1 MVHKIYTNIY
11 LYEGHEKGNGAQN
24 AENSQ
29 AEADDGT
36 QWMVWNVENRQ
47 HPIEWKQN
55 TFLAVGSQLLLL
67 SIICFPCLYF
77 FLLCV
82 VYSLDSLMKKSQL
95 LMPCA
100 HLQWYLS
107 YWTLL

>member
-36 QWMVWNVENRQ
+36 QWMVWNVENR
-47 HPIEWKQN
+47 
-55 TFLAVGSQLLLL
+55 
-67 SIICFPCLYF
+67 
-77 FLLCV
+77 
-82 VYSLDSLMKKSQL
+82 
-95 LMPCA
+95 
-100 HLQWYLS
+100 
-107 YWTLL
+107 